1 MIIIATVPLIVLLL
15 GLVMYLVPTQNTKIN
30 EIGRILF
37 FCGVLVSVY
46 IAAGHVVRL

>member
-1 MIIIATVPLIVLLL
+1 MLATVPILVLLL
-15 GLVMYLVPTQNTKIN
+15 GLVLYLIPFKYAKIS
-30 EIGRILF
+30 EVGRILF